1 MWNKVQKVILIVITF
16 VFFKTVL
23 ATSLDMYNTIM
34 PLENFFS
41 PFYITLSFFEFSE
54 PPFWEFIRKFQAPI
68 WKGVPIMITQHTR
81 LIT

>member
-41 PFYITLSFFEFSE
+41 PFNITLSFFEFSE
-54 PPFWEFIRKFQAPI
+54 PPFWEFIRKFQAPFE
-68 WKGVPIMITQHTR
+68 KGCQ
-81 LIT
+81 LW